1 MKMEELKN
9 SHKLSMLEMKDLLS
23 RQKRLGDRCK
33 SEMEILTKTF
43 EEKSRTLKG
52 KTDNLNDENE
62 DLRLVTTF
70 ISKLDSNLFLS

>member
-1 MKMEELKN
+1 MEELKN
-9 SHKLSMLEMKDLLS
+9 SHRMSMLEMRDLLS

-52 KTDNLNDENE
+52 KTDDLNDENE

>member
-1 MKMEELKN
+1 
-9 SHKLSMLEMKDLLS
+9 MLEMRDLLS

-62 DLRLVTTF
+62 DLRLVTLTTF

>member
-1 MKMEELKN
+1 
-9 SHKLSMLEMKDLLS
+9 MLEMRDLLS

-52 KTDNLNDENE
+52 KTDDLNDENE

>member
-1 MKMEELKN
+1 MEELKN
-9 SHKLSMLEMKDLLS
+9 SHRLSMLEMKDLLS

-52 KTDNLNDENE
+52 KTDDLNDENE

>member
-1 MKMEELKN
+1 MEELKN
-9 SHKLSMLEMKDLLS
+9 SHRMSMLEMRDLLS